1 MMKKEKIL
9 RAWRDPEFRESLTAE
24 ELTLLP
30 EHPASAIE
38 LRDEQLTV
46 AVGGLASVSPIDVS
60 DTVGTSN
67 TPGTG
72 KTCCLCCAVA
82 SDGQVLFG

>member
-1 MMKKEKIL
+1 MKKEKIL
-9 RAWRDPEFRESLTAE
+9 RAWRDPEFRESLSAE
-24 ELTLLP
+24 ELAALP
-30 EHPASAIE
+30 EHPASVLE
-38 LRDEQLTV
+38 LRDEQLTLV
-46 AVGGLASVSPIDVS
+46 HGSLAGQVSPIDFS

-82 SDGQVLFG
+82 GDGGVLFG